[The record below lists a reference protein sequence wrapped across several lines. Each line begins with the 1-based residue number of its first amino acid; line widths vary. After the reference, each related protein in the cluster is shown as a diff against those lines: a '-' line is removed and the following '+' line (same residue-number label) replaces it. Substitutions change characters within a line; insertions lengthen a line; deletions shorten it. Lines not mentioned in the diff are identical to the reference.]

1 MKQPCIRWW
10 DLAIQKGVKDCL
22 IQGPTSVRVLGGGGG
37 GPGKAS
43 WGVTLELGLEA
54 TQDGDKREEGLPG
67 LLPASLSP
75 TPPAVFHGPPAHT

>member
-10 DLAIQKGVKDCL
+10 DLGIQKGLKDCR
-22 IQGPTSVRVLGGGGG
+22 IQGPTSVHVLGG

-43 WGVTLELGLEA
+43 WEVTLELGLEA

-67 LLPASLSP
+67 LLPASLH
-75 TPPAVFHGPPAHT
+75 PPPRVFHGPPTHT